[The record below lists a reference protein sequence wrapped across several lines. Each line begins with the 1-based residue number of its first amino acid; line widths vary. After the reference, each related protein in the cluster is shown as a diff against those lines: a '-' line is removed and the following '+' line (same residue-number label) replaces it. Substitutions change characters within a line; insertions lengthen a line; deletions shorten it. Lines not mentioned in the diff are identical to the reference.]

1 MTWKKVYASA
11 TQQQQQN
18 LTVFNNLLMELVLML
33 CSKTRLGPTAG
44 ACAAAPLRAE
54 PVIAGVLSQS
64 DTQRVSLAPA
74 LCKLYIIGTPSPK

>member
-1 MTWKKVYASA
+1 MQSS
-11 TQQQQQN
+11 
-18 LTVFNNLLMELVLML
+18 TVNKLSNAAA
-33 CSKTRLGPTAG
+33 AG
-44 ACAAAPLRAE
+44 IVPPVQSGHGFVAAAPLRAE

>member
-1 MTWKKVYASA
+1 MTAALKAAAVVGIVPSV
-11 TQQQQQN
+11 QSGHGF
-18 LTVFNNLLMELVLML
+18 V
-33 CSKTRLGPTAG
+33 
-44 ACAAAPLRAE
+44 AAAPLRAE

>member
-1 MTWKKVYASA
+1 MLLLLLLLLPLLLRQSL
-11 TQQQQQN
+11 QS
-18 LTVFNNLLMELVLML
+18 TVDMPVFV
-33 CSKTRLGPTAG
+33 
-44 ACAAAPLRAE
+44 AAAPLRAE

>member
-1 MTWKKVYASA
+1 MTSVWKLKAVSCSA
-11 TQQQQQN
+11 A
-18 LTVFNNLLMELVLML
+18 VL
-33 CSKTRLGPTAG
+33 SVQSGHG
-44 ACAAAPLRAE
+44 FVAAAPLRAE

>member
-1 MTWKKVYASA
+1 MQSS
-11 TQQQQQN
+11 
-18 LTVFNNLLMELVLML
+18 TVNKLSNAAA
-33 CSKTRLGPTAG
+33 AG
-44 ACAAAPLRAE
+44 IVPSVQSGHGFVAAAPLRAE

>member
-1 MTWKKVYASA
+1 MVWQSYHQLVYILTHTPGFRRKLIQLKNSSA
-11 TQQQQQN
+11 CSGFCQN
-18 LTVFNNLLMELVLML
+18 GHGFVV
-33 CSKTRLGPTAG
+33 
-44 ACAAAPLRAE
+44 AAPLRAE